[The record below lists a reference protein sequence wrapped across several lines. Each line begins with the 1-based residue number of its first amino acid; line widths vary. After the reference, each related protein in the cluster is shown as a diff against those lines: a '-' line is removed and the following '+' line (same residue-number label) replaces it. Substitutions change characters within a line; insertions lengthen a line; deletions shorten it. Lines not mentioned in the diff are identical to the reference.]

1 MEIIILTFTCNHTR
15 GFVSYS
21 IIHLMKPTTPIA
33 FIIVLLCCT
42 SCATIVHGPLQKFI
56 LTSEPRVASIYI
68 DGKPY
73 GHTPS
78 VIHMTRRKNHKL
90 VLSVPGY
97 HPYEVTFQ
105 RKLDA
110 WTIGNVVTG
119 ALPGLA
125 IDFLTGSIYKL
136 TPGDIYP
143 TLRAH
148 NQSPTSDAVVIAVT
162 LQPAQ
167 DRVMIGSMK
176 KLTR

>member
-1 MEIIILTFTCNHTR
+1 
-15 GFVSYS
+15 
-21 IIHLMKPTTPIA
+21 MKPATLLSFTIA
-33 FIIVLLCCT
+33 LLCCT

-56 LTSEPRVASIYI
+56 LTSDPRTASIYI

-73 GHTPS
+73 GHTPT
-78 VIHMTRRKNHKL
+78 VIRMTRRKNHKL

-97 HPYEVTFQ
+97 EPYEVTFK
-105 RKLDA
+105 RKVDA

-119 ALPGLA
+119 AVPGLA

-148 NQSPTSDAVVIAVT
+148 NLSSTPDAVVISIT
-162 LQPAQ
+162 LKPSQ
-167 DRVMIGSMK
+167 DWVMVGSLK
-176 KLTR
+176 KIQR